1 MITPPDRI
9 TYISARTTTIRHA
22 IAPNPTH
29 TTVATKQ
36 NWIATKSE
44 VMPEGAAARIASEY
58 WIPNSITP
66 DGLSADVT
74 GMPAID
80 RKSTRLNSSHLGIS
94 YAVFC
99 LKKNEYNVRE
109 TGEWYIQPKIEIE
122 SGLCMIA

>member
-22 IAPNPTH
+22 MAPNATH

-44 VMPEGAAARIASEY
+44 VMPDGAAVRIASAY

-74 GMPAID
+74 GMPAIALD
-80 RKSTRLNSSHLGIS
+80 VSWLSVSADSKRITEEK
-94 YAVFC
+94 
-99 LKKNEYNVRE
+99 
-109 TGEWYIQPKIEIE
+109 
-122 SGLCMIA
+122 